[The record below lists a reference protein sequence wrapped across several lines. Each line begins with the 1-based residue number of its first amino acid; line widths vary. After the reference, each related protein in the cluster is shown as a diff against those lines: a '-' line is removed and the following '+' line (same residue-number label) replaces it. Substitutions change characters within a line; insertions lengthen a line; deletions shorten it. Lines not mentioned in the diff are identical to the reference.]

1 MRNDIRQTLT
11 FTQERIKNMRTEMY
25 IDREKR
31 TEKERLLKT
40 GGIILW
46 VLMIGVSIILASQ
59 SLVADGGV

>member
-1 MRNDIRQTLT
+1 MRNYIRQTLT

-31 TEKERLLKT
+31 TEKERLLRT

-59 SLVADGGV
+59 SLAAVG

>member
-46 VLMIGVSIILASQ
+46 VLMIGNRKDIKKSM
-59 SLVADGGV
+59 

>member
-25 IDREKR
+25 MDREKR

-59 SLVADGGV
+59 SLVAAG

>member
-25 IDREKR
+25 IDREHR

-59 SLVADGGV
+59 SLVAAG

>member
-1 MRNDIRQTLT
+1 MRNYIRQTLT

-59 SLVADGGV
+59 SLVAAG

>member
-40 GGIILW
+40 GGIILL
-46 VLMIGVSIILASQ
+46 VLKIGVSIILASQ
-59 SLVADGGV
+59 SLVAAG

>member
-59 SLVADGGV
+59 SLVAAG